1 MVALLVQMKRR
12 EVREV
17 SPTCSAF
24 EDLRAIVYLRG
35 KCKNSIK
42 I

>member
-35 KCKNSIK
+35 ECKNSIK